1 MLITYSMNMIGEK
14 LSSVLSEI
22 ESALIEFEANVARP
36 PQYTNEGFRAAVK
49 IFLSAMLDK
58 MWKLQEDEG
67 IDIDTRAD
75 MAEKLGN
82 ELRNIVRVY
91 TNIDTHNL
99 YK

>member
-1 MLITYSMNMIGEK
+1 MNMIGEK

-22 ESALIEFEANVARP
+22 ESALIEFEINVARP
-36 PQYTNEGFRAAVK
+36 PQYTNEGFRAAVR

-58 MWKLQEDEG
+58 MWKLQEDER

-82 ELRNIVRVY
+82 EIRNIVRIY

>member
-1 MLITYSMNMIGEK
+1 MIGEK

-36 PQYTNEGFRAAVK
+36 PEYTNEGFRAAVK

-67 IDIDTRAD
+67 IDINTRAD

-82 ELRNIVRVY
+82 ELRNIVRIY

>member
-1 MLITYSMNMIGEK
+1 MIGEK
-14 LSSVLSEI
+14 LSPVLSEI
-22 ESALIEFEANVARP
+22 ESTLLEYEANVNRP
-36 PQYTNEGFRAAVK
+36 LQYTDKGFRAAIK
-49 IFLSAMLDK
+49 IFMSAMLDK
-58 MWKLQEDEG
+58 MWKLQEDEN

-91 TNIDTHNL
+91 TNIDTRDL

>member
-1 MLITYSMNMIGEK
+1 MIGKK
-14 LSSVLSEI
+14 LSPILSEI
-22 ESALIEFEANVARP
+22 ESTLMEFEINVAKP
-36 PQYTNEGFRAAVK
+36 PEYTDEGFRASIR

-67 IDIDTRAD
+67 IDINTRAD

>member
-1 MLITYSMNMIGEK
+1 MIGEK

-22 ESALIEFEANVARP
+22 ESALIEFEVAVARP

-67 IDIDTRAD
+67 IDINTRAD

-82 ELRNIVRVY
+82 ELRNIVRIY

>member
-1 MLITYSMNMIGEK
+1 MIGK
-14 LSSVLSEI
+14 KISPILSEI
-22 ESALIEFEANVARP
+22 ELALIEYELNINRP
-36 PQYTNEGFRAAVK
+36 PEYTDEGFRASVR

-67 IDIDTRAD
+67 IDINTRAD

-82 ELRNIVRVY
+82 ELRNIIRVY

>member
-1 MLITYSMNMIGEK
+1 MIGKK
-14 LSSVLSEI
+14 LSPILSEI
-22 ESALIEFEANVARP
+22 ESTLMEFEINVAKP
-36 PQYTNEGFRAAVK
+36 PEYTDEGFRASVR

-67 IDIDTRAD
+67 IDINTRAD

-82 ELRNIVRVY
+82 EIRNIVRVY
-91 TNIDTHNL
+91 TNIDTHSL

>member
-1 MLITYSMNMIGEK
+1 MNMIGEK

-22 ESALIEFEANVARP
+22 ESALIEFEINVARP
-36 PQYTNEGFRAAVK
+36 PQYTNEGFRAAVR

-82 ELRNIVRVY
+82 EIRNIVRIY
-91 TNIDTHNL
+91 TNIDTHSL

>member
-1 MLITYSMNMIGEK
+1 MNMIGEK

-22 ESALIEFEANVARP
+22 ESALMEFEANVARP

-58 MWKLQEDEG
+58 MWKLQEDEN
-67 IDIDTRAD
+67 IDINTRAD

-82 ELRNIVRVY
+82 ELRNIVRIY

>member
-1 MLITYSMNMIGEK
+1 MIGKK
-14 LSSVLSEI
+14 LSPVLSEI
-22 ESALIEFEANVARP
+22 ESALMEFEINVAKP
-36 PQYTNEGFRAAVK
+36 PQYTDEGFRASVR

-67 IDIDTRAD
+67 IDINTRAD

>member
-1 MLITYSMNMIGEK
+1 MIGEK

-36 PQYTNEGFRAAVK
+36 PQYTNEGFRAAVR

-67 IDIDTRAD
+67 IDINTRAD

-82 ELRNIVRVY
+82 ELRNIVRIY

>member
-1 MLITYSMNMIGEK
+1 MIGKK
-14 LSSVLSEI
+14 LSPILFEI
-22 ESALIEFEANVARP
+22 ESTLIEFEINVAKP
-36 PQYTNEGFRAAVK
+36 PEYTDEGFRASVR

-67 IDIDTRAD
+67 LDIDTRAD
-75 MAEKLGN
+75 MAEKLGT
-82 ELRNIVRVY
+82 EIRNIVRVY

>member
-1 MLITYSMNMIGEK
+1 MIGKK
-14 LSSVLSEI
+14 LSPILSEI
-22 ESALIEFEANVARP
+22 ESALMEFEINVAKP
-36 PQYTNEGFRAAVK
+36 PEYTDEGFRASVR

-82 ELRNIVRVY
+82 EIRNIVRVY
-91 TNIDTHNL
+91 TNIETHDL

>member
-1 MLITYSMNMIGEK
+1 MIGKK
-14 LSSVLSEI
+14 LSPILSEI
-22 ESALIEFEANVARP
+22 ESTLIEFEINVAKP
-36 PQYTNEGFRAAVK
+36 PEYTDEGFRASVR

-75 MAEKLGN
+75 MAEKLGT
-82 ELRNIVRVY
+82 EIRNIVRVY
-91 TNIDTHNL
+91 TNIETHDL